1 MKNIIPGLRSFV
13 QTISRL
19 IISMNQIN
27 QVSFQAFPTYRY
39 TYLIQCQFLI
49 LG

>member
-1 MKNIIPGLRSFV
+1 MKNIIPGLRPFV

-19 IISMNQIN
+19 IISMNGIN
-27 QVSFQAFPTYRY
+27 QVSFLAFPTYRY
-39 TYLIQCQFLI
+39 TYLIPCQFLT